1 MSIHTSIL
9 DIFDTG
15 PNKRVGISINERDL
29 AVHDLLRQYSNV
41 ESESDN
47 VCAFKLNGTNVRI
60 GLLGSGDI
68 NIQDSFGANINIDL
82 TDGEY
87 FETELKF
94 DEQNNKRFIF
104 IYDLDKITELRIY
117 DDNEMT
123 VEDIEFTPNNTV
135 NKLVIIDAA
144 VTSLDVSNLK
154 GLRVLHIPGCAMT
167 CYTGYENNVAKLVES
182 LPERVDK
189 RHGSIVL
196 YKYIGLEVLLFN
208 DYTKYPTGEFVT
220 GSDTK
225 LYGVIQCDKAT
236 WDSLTTRQRINMP
249 IKYRYYNRNGFYAS
263 SYTEQL
269 ELGNTIRIQNEPK
282 LFAKNWFVG
291 SAIEYH
297 KDWELCYWPFRKL
310 GIHEIWESAQKGFG
324 ITYATIDS
332 FSNKRLPL
340 WEDFNGHGLFSMFN
354 SDEQPL
360 TSYEGVATDYHGDAL
375 HQYVAGRAQRVED
388 KYNLDMGLAPNVA
401 SYFFSYKSMTDG
413 SRADMRTIKF
423 ITEHCDLYSS
433 SYSGYNS
440 WPSTAYSETN
450 STPEWIINYQFYRKY
465 LNEWAESNFACV
477 SAGNSGDDNPGT
489 LDDTQRRGKNIRMG
503 YYNKGLTDDEM
514 KSLKLSTDNPFD
526 TDGRHI
532 VRSKCFSVN
541 SMMQNDISD
550 PYSTTAAL
558 SMWESESLS
567 SDYTDALSMYGCQTP
582 QYYAVN
588 DCWYSATGTS
598 NASPAC
604 AMVVGCLMRILYTKM
619 FPDYSEKAIYN
630 VRTSGLQSSLHYE
643 WDYVD
648 GGFGKGT
655 KFMDYV
661 NSHWMNKLPDQ
672 MTYQAGLGMPTFNCE
687 PESRDIKYI
696 YTKEGFGRK
705 SIYGDGWHP
714 PIPPMPDEDRQSI
727 NLLDQIYL
735 NTPVQEMGISPE
747 TNTWPN
753 IITFAKTEMNN
764 GQLLKSASTLDVCQQ
779 TYAKKKDGSIVL
791 INTDKL
797 KQGDDFVTSPSSIAR
812 PLVKKPYIYWNSN
825 SPTKHK
831 GTDQFKQD
839 SIDLL
844 SIENSLY
851 KYADDLFEQK
861 LDSPITGALDLVY
874 MTDEIDKPAMND
886 SDYNKYDWTI
896 QVPFSVELLF
906 RDVLSNKA
914 TIDRYDTVFPFI
926 QFMTEDD
933 SDNNGMMFS
942 AHRFKINWDAETNR
956 YWIGQSSR
964 PFALHPKSFTK
975 FVISNN
981 GLVDLSKSVYSTY
994 TNTNMS
1000 GHNLEFE
1007 ETCVITF
1014 VQNSKDRCIEIYYN
1028 GTYMSTFYLFDVDRI
1043 YDLRNCAIVKNNIIN
1058 GKPLIYSRPLT
1069 EDEIIYNTA
1078 YLKQF
1083 RSNLEY

>member
-1 MSIHTSIL
+1 MSML
-9 DIFDTG
+9 DIFDIG

-60 GLLGSGDI
+60 GLLGCGDI

-104 IYDLDKITELRIY
+104 IYDLDKITELHIY
-117 DDNEMT
+117 DDNAMT

-167 CYTGYENNVAKLVES
+167 RYTGYENNVAKLVES

-208 DYTKYPTGEFVT
+208 DYTKYPTGESVT

-236 WDSLTTRQRINMP
+236 WDSLTTRQRINTP

-269 ELGNTIRIQNEPK
+269 ELGNAIRIQNEPK

-360 TSYEGVATDYHGDAL
+360 TAYEGVATDYHGDAL

-388 KYNLDMGLAPNVA
+388 KYNLNMGLAPNVA

-433 SYSGYNS
+433 SYSGYNT
-440 WPSTAYSETN
+440 WPNTAYSETN

-503 YYNKGLTDDEM
+503 YYSKGLTDDEI
-514 KSLKLSTDNPFD
+514 KSLILTNDNPF
-526 TDGRHI
+526 GRSSNN
-532 VRSKCFSVN
+532 VTRSKCFSVN

-558 SMWESESLS
+558 SMWESNQLY

-582 QYYAVN
+582 QYYSVN

-619 FPDYSEKAIYN
+619 FPNYSETAIYDVN
-630 VRTSGLQSSLHYE
+630 SSGSINSYK
-643 WDYVD
+643 YVD

-672 MTYQAGLGMPTFNCE
+672 MTYQVGLGMPTFNCE
-687 PESRDIKYI
+687 PEPRNIKYI
-696 YTKEGFGRK
+696 YTVEGFGSKR
-705 SIYGDGWHP
+705 SDGYLPFVP
-714 PIPPMPDEDRQSI
+714 PVSDEDRLPI
-727 NLLDQIYL
+727 NLLDAIDL
-735 NTPVQEMGISPE
+735 SMPAQEMGIASE
-747 TNTWPN
+747 TRKPPN
-753 IITFAKTEMNN
+753 VLVPAVTEMNY
-764 GQLLKSASTLDVCQQ
+764 GQYLKSQSTLDVCQQ

-797 KQGDDFVTSPSSIAR
+797 KQGDDFVTSPSSIVR

-825 SPTKHK
+825 SPAKHK
-831 GTDQFKQD
+831 GTDQFVQT
-839 SIDLL
+839 SVDLTTM
-844 SIENSLY
+844 ENYMY
-851 KYADDLFEQK
+851 KYAEDLFTQTIN
-861 LDSPITGALDLVY
+861 SPIHSKIVIGNELNELFYGAIENEDGANINSL
-874 MTDEIDKPAMND
+874 
-886 SDYNKYDWTI
+886 DWTI
-896 QVPFSVELLF
+896 QIPFSVELLF
-906 RDVLSNKA
+906 KDVLANKA
-914 TIDRYDTVFPFI
+914 TIDRYDTVFPFV
-926 QFMTEDD
+926 QFSDD
-933 SDNNGMMFS
+933 SEQGMLFS

-964 PFALHPKSFTK
+964 PFALQPKSFTK
-975 FVISNN
+975 FVTSDN
-981 GLVDLSKSVYSTY
+981 GLVDLSNSVYSTY

-1014 VQNSKDRCIEIYYN
+1014 VQKSKYKCIEIYYN
-1028 GTYMSTFYLFDVDRI
+1028 GTYMSTFYLFDVDKLFRLTDAVFVKPNVI
-1043 YDLRNCAIVKNNIIN
+1043 GHPLVYDHN
-1058 GKPLIYSRPLT
+1058 LT

-1083 RSNLEY
+1083 RSNIEY